1 MDKVKS
7 FSTKFSLSLS
17 YKYSC
22 CLSFIKI
29 LVDERSRQI
38 DACKNK
44 CNKPNNKCNEIDEK
58 CECLTGYAEDQNG
71 NCKCI
76 LGMMYCNVSTKNIFM
91 TRWLFANI

>member
-58 CECLTGYAEDQNG
+58 CECLTGYAEDKNG

-76 LGMMYCNVSTKNIFM
+76 LGMIE
-91 TRWLFANI
+91 